1 MDVYTTENKGTRQNT
16 GRLERVTPEAPIR
29 GAEFYHTHREVNR
42 TMRMDTG
49 GLCQFCARKAE
60 QRVELYSPLWQA
72 GPIMYGECCLPQA
85 EAALRMTSHAVAPPP
100 LPRKPAE
107 RRRPQGFWLK
117 AAVAALAGF
126 LVLGAERILQ
136 VKVF

>member
-1 MDVYTTENKGTRQNT
+1 MEVYTRGKAA
-16 GRLERVTPEAPIR
+16 PPAPIR

-49 GLCQFCARKAE
+49 GLCQYCARKAD

-85 EAALRMTSHAVAPPP
+85 EAALRQTAPKEPVVAV
-100 LPRKPAE
+100 LMRKADTRQTQTFWLTAVITAIAGFFSLSAE
-107 RRRPQGFWLK
+107 RL
-117 AAVAALAGF
+117 
-126 LVLGAERILQ
+126 LQ
-136 VKVF
+136 VKLF

>member
-1 MDVYTTENKGTRQNT
+1 MEVYTRGKAA
-16 GRLERVTPEAPIR
+16 PPAPIR

-49 GLCQFCARKAE
+49 GLCQYCARKAD

-85 EAALRMTSHAVAPPP
+85 EAALRKTAPKEPVAAVLTRKADT
-100 LPRKPAE
+100 RKPQTFWLTAVITAITGFFSLSAE
-107 RRRPQGFWLK
+107 RL
-117 AAVAALAGF
+117 
-126 LVLGAERILQ
+126 LQ
-136 VKVF
+136 VKLF